1 LTAKGTLMIA
11 EAVFIICVS
20 VGLLLFVKVYKF
32 LEPAM
37 STVGF
42 NLSNVWVLN
51 LRVPVS
57 PRFKARLLFGLIILT
72 AVELGTIKSMF
83 LLKLR

>member
-1 LTAKGTLMIA
+1 MIA
-11 EAVFIICVS
+11 EALFIVS
-20 VGLLLFVKVYKF
+20 VSEALFLFVYVYKF

-37 STVGF
+37 STVGL
-42 NLSNVWVLN
+42 NLSKVWVLN

-57 PRFKARLLFGLIILT
+57 PKFKARLLFGLIILT
-72 AVELGTIKSMF
+72 ALELGTIKSIF